1 MAMPITLSGS
11 ASEAGR
17 PVALFTLAPASESAR
32 FVGSEY
38 AASRDGQ
45 KFLVSKIVKEASP
58 VTVLLNWK
66 PKP

>member
-1 MAMPITLSGS
+1 M
-11 ASEAGR
+11 
-17 PVALFTLAPASESAR
+17 ALFTLPPSSGSGSLR

-45 KFLVSKIVKEASP
+45 KFLVTKIVKEASP
-58 VTVLLNWK
+58 ITVLLNWK